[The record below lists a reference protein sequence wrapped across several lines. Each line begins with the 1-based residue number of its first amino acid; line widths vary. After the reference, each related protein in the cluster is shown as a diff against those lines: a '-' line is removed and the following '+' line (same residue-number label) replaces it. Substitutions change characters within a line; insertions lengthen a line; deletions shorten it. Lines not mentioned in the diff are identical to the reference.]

1 MNRPISRGRTVGSL
15 LGLEFRR
22 VRKQVL
28 HTVGGAIAAVGLVAL
43 AGLDSSTTGFIAVAV
58 GLSFVVMGPMHV
70 LKDKLDGTMEFLAGL
85 PATPASLALARCAA
99 ASGLT
104 ALGAFFVTAACGIVL
119 PPILNTPAIRV
130 VIVAYPLAWFS
141 ASAASWLL
149 IGLTT
154 RYTVARLASIG
165 LVAPLVALVGVLWV
179 FDRLFGSPLDVV
191 TDVMARDS
199 GPAILVS
206 AILLSSA
213 LVMAASFGLARDG
226 IARYRP
232 EPDKVD
238 W

>member
-1 MNRPISRGRTVGSL
+1 MNRPIPSRRIVRSL

-28 HTVGGAIAAVGLVAL
+28 HTLGGALAAVGVVVL
-43 AGLDSSTTGFIAVAV
+43 AGFDSSAVGFIAVAV
-58 GLSFVVMGPMHV
+58 GLSFVGMSAMHV

-85 PATPASLALARCAA
+85 PATPPSLALARCAA

-104 ALGAFFVTAACGIVL
+104 ALGAIFVTAACGIVL
-119 PPILNTPAIRV
+119 PPLLDTPALRV
-130 VIVAYPLAWFS
+130 VIVAYPLVWFS
-141 ASAASWLL
+141 SSAASWLL
-149 IGLTT
+149 IGLTM
-154 RYTVARLASIG
+154 RYTVTRLASIG
-165 LVAPLVALVGVLWV
+165 LLVPFVVLFGVLWV

-191 TDVMARDS
+191 TDLVARDS
-199 GPAILVS
+199 GPAILAS

-213 LVMAASFGLARDG
+213 LVMAAAFRLTRDG

>member
-1 MNRPISRGRTVGSL
+1 MNRPIPSRRTVISL

-22 VRKQVL
+22 VRKQAL
-28 HTVGGAIAAVGLVAL
+28 HTLGGALAAVGVVAL
-43 AGLDSSTTGFIAVAV
+43 AGFDSSAVGFIAVAI

-104 ALGAFFVTAACGIVL
+104 ALGTFFVAAACGIVL
-119 PPILNTPAIRV
+119 PPLLDTPAIRV
-130 VIVAYPLAWFS
+130 VIVAYPLAWSGMS
-141 ASAASWLL
+141 ATSWLL
-149 IGLTT
+149 IGLTA
-154 RYTVARLASIG
+154 RYSVTRLASIG
-165 LVAPLVALVGVLWV
+165 LAVPFVVLLGALWV

-191 TDVMARDS
+191 TDLMARDS

-213 LVMAASFGLARDG
+213 LVMAASFRLARDG